1 MQMKQIKLFCLLLIS
16 GFWGGGSIAFALH
29 STEACTIADSNLNLS
44 IGCID
49 VKGAKYHAA
58 LTFIKGQPGEK
69 DRWAYM
75 GEATKISDKGLSIDQ
90 INQCGTKDEQHNVHL
105 ACVNVNGTLYDAQL
119 TPIALNTWTL
129 SSADK
134 LVTDGEFGAE
144 STADCTPTLNPDW
157 VTNPFLPLEIPN
169 DGQTTCDFYEFGWRS
184 YLYLM
189 ASNTDNPELRN
200 FQVAADYPIYEPDGN
215 SCDGNEA
222 ENPLKVTLTKLPQI
236 ETQAG
241 GGAVLYDQNTNV
253 VFYSVAFSQ
262 NLCDAARTATPEA
275 ANLPHNTLELKMSW
289 KVLEAQDPDNFI
301 EMTADIDGV
310 GDDEHL
316 GMLGFHLA
324 YGTPLHPELVWASFE
339 HKDNAPAC
347 LQTDP
352 EDKLWTMTSSDSVAC
367 IMNPTDACLTAS
379 NFNKPSNGTNANP
392 ITGTPTNVCRVYP
405 QGTAPIDF
413 KGSENIN
420 NVTSMNNQA
429 ANLLPPPGSDNML
442 AVLSNYTNI
451 GMLWVSDIKAPS
463 GSPSGSSTNQR
474 GALQLANSTMETTF
488 QGTLKVV
495 NNALTATPTNGNC
508 LACHNYTPGST
519 AAPFTTSHIFSTI
532 IANIKK

>member
-1 MQMKQIKLFCLLLIS
+1 MKQIKLFCLLLIS
-16 GFWGGGSIAFALH
+16 GFWGGGGIAFALH
-29 STEACTIADSNLNLS
+29 QTEACTIADSNLNLS

-49 VKGAKYHAA
+49 VGGEKYQAALEFLPKQSEGSYIWTYPGGAK
-58 LTFIKGQPGEK
+58 
-69 DRWAYM
+69 
-75 GEATKISDKGLSIDQ
+75 KISATLTALS
-90 INQCGTKDEQHNVHL
+90 NEQCGTMDEQLNIHFS
-105 ACVNVNGTLYDAQL
+105 CVNANGTLYDARL
-119 TPIALNTWTL
+119 TPLALNTWTL
-129 SSADK
+129 SSADE
-134 LVTDGEFGAE
+134 LVTDGAH
-144 STADCTPTLNPDW
+144 ADCTPTVNPAW
-157 VTNPFLPLEIPN
+157 VTKPSLPVEIPN
-169 DGQTTCDFYEFGWRS
+169 GVDATSCDFYEFGWQS

-189 ASNTDNPELRN
+189 ASNTDNPKLRN

-262 NLCDAARTATPEA
+262 NLCDAARTANLEA
-275 ANLPHNTLELKMSW
+275 GNLPVNTLELKMSW

-301 EMTADIDGV
+301 VMTADIDGV
-310 GDDEHL
+310 DGDEQL

-367 IMNPTDACLTAS
+367 IMNPTDACFTAS
-379 NFNKPSNGTNANP
+379 NFNNPFDGTDTNP

-405 QGTAPIDF
+405 QGTAPNDLA
-413 KGSENIN
+413 GSENIN
-420 NVTSMNNQA
+420 TVNLMNDRVA
-429 ANLLPPPGSDNML
+429 KLLPPPESDNML

-451 GMLWVSDIKAPS
+451 GMLWVSKIKDPS
-463 GSPSGSSTNQR
+463 GNPSGSSTNQR
-474 GALQLANSTMETTF
+474 GALRLANSTMETTF

-495 NNALTATPTNGNC
+495 NNALTATPTGENC
-508 LACHNYTPGST
+508 FHCHVYTPGST
-519 AAPFTTSHIFSTI
+519 AAPFATSHIFSDI
-532 IANIKK
+532 VKHIND